1 MNSDDEQENME
12 GSPQEAED
20 GGILQEQLEEVDRE
34 RAQFKEM
41 ALRTQADLANYR
53 RRVEEE
59 RDELNRSVAA
69 RFLLKLLPVLDD
81 LQRALEYTPQKSQEE
96 TWLEGIR
103 LIERSLQSLLVSEG
117 VTTIEAEGQLF
128 DPWEHEAML
137 SVDTEDCQQGTVVS
151 VLRKGYKH
159 HGKVLRP
166 AQVTVANGNANQQ
179 EPPAQQ
185 EAQTTEAQAKEAQ
198 AKEERET

>member
-1 MNSDDEQENME
+1 MNSDDEQENTE
-12 GSPQEAED
+12 GSPQEAEED
-20 GGILQEQLEEVDRE
+20 TTLQEQLEEVDRE

-103 LIERSLQSLLVSEG
+103 LIERSLQSLLASEG
-117 VTTIEAEGQLF
+117 VTPIEAEGQPF
-128 DPWEHEAML
+128 DPWEHEAMA
-137 SVDTEDCQQGTVVS
+137 SVDTEDSQQGTVVS

-185 EAQTTEAQAKEAQ
+185 EAQTTE
-198 AKEERET
+198 ERET

>member
-12 GSPQEAED
+12 GSPQEAGG

-117 VTTIEAEGQLF
+117 VTTIEAEGQPF

-137 SVDTEDCQQGTVVS
+137 SVDTEDSQQGTVVS

-185 EAQTTEAQAKEAQ
+185 EAQAT
-198 AKEERET
+198 EERET

>member
-1 MNSDDEQENME
+1 MNSDDEQENTE

-20 GGILQEQLEEVDRE
+20 GGTLQEQLEEVDRE

-69 RFLLKLLPVLDD
+69 RFLLKILPVLDD

-96 TWLEGIR
+96 AWLEGIR
-103 LIERSLQSLLVSEG
+103 LIERSLQALLASGG
-117 VTTIEAEGQLF
+117 VT
-128 DPWEHEAML
+128 
-137 SVDTEDCQQGTVVS
+137 
-151 VLRKGYKH
+151 
-159 HGKVLRP
+159 LRP
-166 AQVTVANGNANQQ
+166 VGA
-179 EPPAQQ
+179 
-185 EAQTTEAQAKEAQ
+185 
-198 AKEERET
+198 

>member
-1 MNSDDEQENME
+1 M
-12 GSPQEAED
+12 
-20 GGILQEQLEEVDRE
+20 
-34 RAQFKEM
+34 
-41 ALRTQADLANYR
+41 
-53 RRVEEE
+53 
-59 RDELNRSVAA
+59 
-69 RFLLKLLPVLDD
+69 
-81 LQRALEYTPQKSQEE
+81 QRALEYTPQESQEE

-103 LIERSLQSLLVSEG
+103 LIERSLQSLLASEG
-117 VTTIEAEGQLF
+117 VTPIEAEGQPF

-137 SVDTEDCQQGTVVS
+137 SVDTEDRQHGTVVN

-185 EAQTTEAQAKEAQ
+185 EAQAT
-198 AKEERET
+198 EERET

>member
-1 MNSDDEQENME
+1 MNSDDEQENTE

-20 GGILQEQLEEVDRE
+20 GGTLQEQLEEVDRE

-69 RFLLKLLPVLDD
+69 RFLLKILPVLDD

-96 TWLEGIR
+96 AWLEGIR
-103 LIERSLQSLLVSEG
+103 LIERSLQALLASEG
-117 VTTIEAEGQLF
+117 VTPIEAEGQPF
-128 DPWEHEAML
+128 DPWEHEAMA
-137 SVDTEDCQQGTVVS
+137 SVDTEDRQQGTVVS
-151 VLRKGYKH
+151 VLRMGYKH

-185 EAQTTEAQAKEAQ
+185 EAQTTE
-198 AKEERET
+198 EREK